1 MNCTFNE
8 EIIADGI
15 VVDCAAYCFFCHLAV
30 DDSTKLNDN
39 DYYEPDDCEL
49 LKKLF

>member
-1 MNCTFNE
+1 MNCIFTKG
-8 EIIADGI
+8 IIADGI
-15 VVDCAAYCFFCHLAV
+15 VIDCAAYCFFCLSAV
-30 DDSTKLNDN
+30 DDSTKLNDS